1 MTLTEP
7 DLTRICDLLYR
18 QTGILVPGNRRA
30 FVERRVLE
38 RLRATGLTTL
48 PAYLARLRA
57 DADGEVQH
65 FVNAFTVNE
74 TYFNREEHQLHCLT
88 GSLIDAV
95 IAGRALNDPIRI
107 WSMPCATGEEPYS
120 VAIWLL
126 EHWPAVDDWEVEI
139 VGSDIDTRALAAAE
153 AGRYG
158 ARALGRLPPALVS
171 RYFTVED
178 RSSFEEASSQ
188 GAPSQVPTSQG
199 RTWRILPE
207 LRGSVRF
214 SRRNLV
220 DGAGMAQEGR
230 FDIVFCRNV
239 LIYFDDASRKIA
251 AANLFAALRP
261 GGFLCLG
268 HTESMAR
275 IPSRFRT
282 RRFPEAIVYQRPE
295 DAHG

>member
-1 MTLTEP
+1 MTRDIDARLAEP
-7 DLTRICDLLYR
+7 DLAGVCDLLYR

-38 RLRATGLTTL
+38 RMRATGADAL

-57 DADGEVQH
+57 DIDGEVQR

-88 GSLIDAV
+88 GSLLAAIT
-95 IAGRALNDPIRI
+95 AGRDPGDPIRI

-120 VAIWLL
+120 LAIWLL
-126 EHWPAVDDWEVEI
+126 EHWPAVDEWEIEI

-158 ARALGRLPPALVS
+158 ARALGRLPPAQVA
-171 RYFTVED
+171 RYFTP
-178 RSSFEEASSQ
+178 EE
-188 GAPSQVPTSQG
+188 GTTGGPS
-199 RTWRILPE
+199 WRILPE

-239 LIYFDDASRKIA
+239 LIYFDDASRRIA

-295 DAHG
+295 DAHA

>member
-1 MTLTEP
+1 MTPGMTLDEP
-7 DLTRICDLLYR
+7 DLARVCDLLYR

-38 RLRATGLTTL
+38 RMRATGADAL

-57 DADGEVQH
+57 DADGEIQL

-88 GSLIDAV
+88 GSLLPAV
-95 IAGRALNDPIRI
+95 TAGRSRSDPIRI

-126 EHWPAVDDWEVEI
+126 EHWATVDEWEIEI

-171 RYFTVED
+171 RYFTA
-178 RSSFEEASSQ
+178 EEGTA
-188 GAPSQVPTSQG
+188 GFPS
-199 RTWRILPE
+199 WRILPE

-214 SRRNLV
+214 TRRNLV
-220 DGAGMAQEGR
+220 DAAGMVQEGR

-239 LIYFDDASRKIA
+239 LIYFDDASRKTA
-251 AANLFAALRP
+251 ADSLFAALRP

-295 DAHG
+295 DAHA

>member
-1 MTLTEP
+1 MNPDSDGPLAEP
-7 DLTRICDLLYR
+7 DLARVCDLLYR

-30 FVERRVLE
+30 FVERRVQE
-38 RLRATGLTTL
+38 RMRATGADAL

-57 DADGEVQH
+57 DRDGEVQL

-88 GSLIDAV
+88 GSLLAAV
-95 IAGRALNDPIRI
+95 TAGRSPSDPIRI

-120 VAIWLL
+120 LAIWLL
-126 EHWPAVDDWEVEI
+126 EHWPAVDDWEIEI
-139 VGSDIDTRALAAAE
+139 VGSDIDTRALAAAQ

-158 ARALGRLPPALVS
+158 ARALGRLPPALIS
-171 RYFTVED
+171 RYFT
-178 RSSFEEASSQ
+178 REEGTAGIQS
-188 GAPSQVPTSQG
+188 
-199 RTWRILPE
+199 WRILPE

-220 DGAGMAQEGR
+220 DAAGMAQEGR

-239 LIYFDDASRKIA
+239 LIYFDDASREIA

-282 RRFPEAIVYQRPE
+282 RRFPDAIVYQRPE
-295 DAHG
+295 DAHA

>member
-1 MTLTEP
+1 MTLDEP

-18 QTGILVPGNRRA
+18 HTGILVPGNRRP

-38 RLRATGLTTL
+38 RMRATGAGTL
-48 PAYLARLRA
+48 PAYLGRLKA
-57 DADGEVQH
+57 DAEGEVQL

-74 TYFNREEHQLHCLT
+74 TYFFREEHQLRCLT
-88 GSLIDAV
+88 ASLLRPLT
-95 IAGRALNDPIRI
+95 AGRAPDDPIRI

-120 VAIWLL
+120 IAIWLL
-126 EHWPAVDDWEVEI
+126 EHWPEVDDWEIEI

-158 ARALGRLPPALVS
+158 ARALMRLPPALVA
-171 RYFTVED
+171 RYFI
-178 RSSFEEASSQ
+178 REEGPA
-188 GAPSQVPTSQG
+188 GGDV
-199 RTWRILPE
+199 WRILPE

-214 SRRNLV
+214 TRRNLV
-220 DGAGMAQEGR
+220 DAAGMAQEGR
-230 FDIVFCRNV
+230 FDVVFCRNV
-239 LIYFDDASRKIA
+239 LIYFDDASRRRA
-251 AANLFAALRP
+251 ADILFSSLRP

-282 RRFPEAIVYQRPE
+282 RRFPDAIVYQRPE
-295 DAHG
+295 DAHD

>member
-1 MTLTEP
+1 
-7 DLTRICDLLYR
+7 
-18 QTGILVPGNRRA
+18 
-30 FVERRVLE
+30 
-38 RLRATGLTTL
+38 
-48 PAYLARLRA
+48 
-57 DADGEVQH
+57 
-65 FVNAFTVNE
+65 
-74 TYFNREEHQLHCLT
+74 
-88 GSLIDAV
+88 
-95 IAGRALNDPIRI
+95 DPIRI

-120 VAIWLL
+120 LAIWLL
-126 EHWPAVDDWEVEI
+126 EHWPAVDAWEIEI
-139 VGSDIDTRALAAAE
+139 VGSDIDTRALAAAA

-171 RYFTVED
+171 RYFTA
-178 RSSFEEASSQ
+178 EEGTSA
-188 GAPSQVPTSQG
+188 GPS
-199 RTWRILPE
+199 WRILPE

-220 DGAGMAQEGR
+220 DAAGMAQEGR

-239 LIYFDDASRKIA
+239 LIYFDDASRRIA

-282 RRFPEAIVYQRPE
+282 RRFPDAIVYQRPE
-295 DAHG
+295 DAHD

>member
-1 MTLTEP
+1 MTFPGTTPTMTLDEP
-7 DLTRICDLLYR
+7 DLVRVCDLLYR

-38 RLRATGLTTL
+38 RMRATGADAL

-57 DADGEVQH
+57 DADGEVQL

-88 GSLIDAV
+88 GSLLPAV
-95 IAGRALNDPIRI
+95 TAGRSRSDPIRI

-120 VAIWLL
+120 LAIWLL
-126 EHWPAVDDWEVEI
+126 EHWATVDEWEIEI

-171 RYFTVED
+171 RYFAA
-178 RSSFEEASSQ
+178 EE
-188 GAPSQVPTSQG
+188 GAAGGPS
-199 RTWRILPE
+199 WRILPE

-214 SRRNLV
+214 TRRNLV
-220 DGAGMAQEGR
+220 DAAGMAQEGR

-239 LIYFDDASRKIA
+239 LIYFDDASRRIA
-251 AANLFAALRP
+251 ADALFAALRP

-295 DAHG
+295 DAHA

>member
-1 MTLTEP
+1 MILTEP

-38 RLRATGLTTL
+38 RLRATGLSAL
-48 PAYLARLRA
+48 PAYLACLRA

-74 TYFNREEHQLHCLT
+74 TYFNREEHQLRCLT
-88 GSLIDAV
+88 GSLMAAV
-95 IAGRALNDPIRI
+95 TAGRTRSDPIRI

-120 VAIWLL
+120 VALWLL
-126 EHWPAVDDWEVEI
+126 EHWPAVDDWEIEI

-153 AGRYG
+153 TGRYG

-171 RYFTVED
+171 RYFTRED
-178 RSSFEEASSQ
+178 EAS
-188 GAPSQVPTSQG
+188 
-199 RTWRILPE
+199 WRILPD
-207 LRGSVRF
+207 LRNSVRF
-214 SRRNLV
+214 SRHNLV
-220 DGAGMAQEGR
+220 DGTGMAQEGR

-239 LIYFDDASRKIA
+239 LIYFDDESRKVA

-275 IPSRFRT
+275 IPSRFVT
-282 RRFPEAIVYQRPE
+282 RRFPDAIVYQRPE
-295 DAHG
+295 IADE

>member
-1 MTLTEP
+1 
-7 DLTRICDLLYR
+7 RSQI
-18 QTGILVPGNRRA
+18 
-30 FVERRVLE
+30 
-38 RLRATGLTTL
+38 
-48 PAYLARLRA
+48 
-57 DADGEVQH
+57 
-65 FVNAFTVNE
+65 
-74 TYFNREEHQLHCLT
+74 
-88 GSLIDAV
+88 
-95 IAGRALNDPIRI
+95 
-107 WSMPCATGEEPYS
+107 ATGEEPYS

-126 EHWPAVDDWEVEI
+126 EHWPTVDAWEIEI

-171 RYFTVED
+171 RYF
-178 RSSFEEASSQ
+178 
-188 GAPSQVPTSQG
+188 VPEGDGS
-199 RTWRILPE
+199 WRILPE

-220 DGAGMAQEGR
+220 DAVGMAQEGR
-230 FDIVFCRNV
+230 FDVVFCRNV

-251 AANLFAALRP
+251 AATLFAALRP

-268 HTESMAR
+268 HTESMSR

-295 DAHG
+295 DAHE

>member
-1 MTLTEP
+1 MILGEP

-38 RLRATGLTTL
+38 RLRATGLTAL

-88 GSLIDAV
+88 ASLMAAV
-95 IAGRALNDPIRI
+95 IAGRKRSDPIRI

-120 VAIWLL
+120 VALWLL
-126 EHWPAVDDWEVEI
+126 EHWPAVDDWEIEI

-171 RYFTVED
+171 RYFIREGEL
-178 RSSFEEASSQ
+178 S
-188 GAPSQVPTSQG
+188 
-199 RTWRILPE
+199 WRILPE

-239 LIYFDDASRKIA
+239 LIYFDDESRKIA

-261 GGFLCLG
+261 RGFLCLG

-275 IPSRFRT
+275 IPSRFIP
-282 RRFPEAIVYQRPE
+282 RRFPDAIVYQRPE
-295 DAHG
+295 DAHD